1 MTRLLNLMVMAFV
14 ALTAQAADYKHY
26 YQNLPVE
33 MTQVSAPT
41 IPDRAVLLAD
51 YGATG
56 DGKTVNTEA
65 FRKAISA
72 LDKQGG
78 GRLIVGP
85 GIYITGPISLKSNI
99 DLHLERGA
107 VIMASEDKR
116 LYLNDDPTARV
127 KPLISAS
134 KRQNIA
140 ITGEGCIDGNG
151 AQWRPVK
158 RTKVSDVE
166 WKQFLNMGGTVASDG
181 QLWFPFN
188 LKHAENIA
196 DTPEKQESMRADLV
210 RITDCQ
216 NVLLEGVTFQN
227 SPRFHVHPVRCQ
239 NLILDGITVRCPWNA
254 QNGDAI
260 DLSNCRTALIVNSIV
275 DAGDDGI
282 CMKGGSGPSGIKDG
296 PCRDILI
303 QDNTV
308 YHAHGGF
315 VIGSDVSGGMENI
328 VVRRCQFAGTDTGLR
343 FKSGVG
349 RGGTTSNIHI
359 SDIVMTDITQQA
371 IVFECTYI
379 DRKYAPHTGDDTD
392 KQEVNYAGSKFAPD
406 FRDIHINRVVCHN
419 VPVAI
424 KSIGLNGLQC
434 VSDVHI
440 NDSHFVYSKKDCD
453 IDAHSSLD
461 IQQCT
466 FTKLAKQ

>member
-1 MTRLLNLMVMAFV
+1 MIRTLQLIAMALAV
-14 ALTAQAADYKHY
+14 WTAQAADYKHY

-166 WKQFLNMGGTVASDG
+166 WKQFLSMGGTVDSDG

-282 CMKGGSGPSGIKDG
+282 CMKGGSGPSGIK
-296 PCRDILI
+296 
-303 QDNTV
+303 
-308 YHAHGGF
+308 
-315 VIGSDVSGGMENI
+315 
-328 VVRRCQFAGTDTGLR
+328 VVRAA
-343 FKSGVG
+343 
-349 RGGTTSNIHI
+349 TSSFRTIPYTMLMVA
-359 SDIVMTDITQQA
+359 SLLAPTCRAVWRTSW
-371 IVFECTYI
+371 
-379 DRKYAPHTGDDTD
+379 YAAASLPERT
-392 KQEVNYAGSKFAPD
+392 
-406 FRDIHINRVVCHN
+406 RDCVSRVV
-419 VPVAI
+419 
-424 KSIGLNGLQC
+424 
-434 VSDVHI
+434 
-440 NDSHFVYSKKDCD
+440 
-453 IDAHSSLD
+453 
-461 IQQCT
+461 
-466 FTKLAKQ
+466 